1 MLTDKQFLRYQR
13 QISLAELGE
22 EGQQKLLNSRVLIV
36 GCGGLGNVVALIWLV
51 QVLDKSLS
59 RMVIAGVTQLTPS
72 DLLSRD
78 TNWSQ

>member
-59 RMVIAGVTQLTPS
+59 RMVIG
-72 DLLSRD
+72 
-78 TNWSQ
+78 

>member
-36 GCGGLGNVVALIWLV
+36 GCGDSVMWWPLIWLV

-59 RMVIAGVTQLTPS
+59 RMVIG
-72 DLLSRD
+72 
-78 TNWSQ
+78 

>member
-36 GCGGLGNVVALIWLV
+36 GCGGLGNVVAPYLV
-51 QVLDKSLS
+51 G
-59 RMVIAGVTQLTPS
+59 AG
-72 DLLSRD
+72 
-78 TNWSQ
+78 

>member
-36 GCGGLGNVVALIWLV
+36 GCGGLVMWWPLTWLV
-51 QVLDKSLS
+51 QVLDK
-59 RMVIAGVTQLTPS
+59 
-72 DLLSRD
+72 
-78 TNWSQ
+78 

>member
-59 RMVIAGVTQLTPS
+59 RMVIARVTQLTPP